1 MKILITNDDG
11 YRAPGIQALYRELSR
26 VHQVTL
32 VAPDQEKS
40 AVGHGI
46 TANSPLK
53 YERVDLNCGG
63 SGYAVSGTPADCVK
77 LALFDLFQDAPPDMI
92 VSGINAGSNT
102 GINLNYSGTV
112 GAAREGTLNGI
123 TAIAVSIQ
131 YGDVMDFDGTAAYV
145 ASMVETAFNM
155 SLPPGVFLNIN
166 IPCIPIKN
174 TLGVKVTRQA
184 DNNLAVKF
192 DRRTNPRG
200 RTYFWYDEMHPV
212 RPEDNTDNDAL
223 LANCISITPIQCD
236 MTAYTVIDALE
247 NAGF

>member
-11 YRAPGIQALYRELSR
+11 YRAPGIQALYRALSR
-26 VHQVTL
+26 DHQVIL
-32 VAPDQEKS
+32 AAPDREKS

-46 TANSPLK
+46 TLNHPLK
-53 YERVDLNCGG
+53 YERVALNCGG

-77 LALFDLFQDAPPDMI
+77 LALFDLFQAAPPDLI
-92 VSGINAGSNT
+92 ISGINAGSNT
-102 GINLNYSGTV
+102 GININYSGTV
-112 GAAREGTLNGI
+112 GAAREGVLNGI

-145 ASMVETAFNM
+145 ASVVDTACNI

-166 IPCIPIKN
+166 MPCIPIKE

-200 RTYFWYDEMHPV
+200 RTYFWYDELRPV
-212 RPEDNTDNDAL
+212 RPEDHTDNDAL
-223 LANCISITPIQCD
+223 LANYISITPIQCD
-236 MTAYTVIDALE
+236 MTAYQVIADLE